1 MKKTNPSLI
10 HLIQELKKK
19 AHENDAPIWR
29 DIAERL
35 ERPLRNWTV
44 VNIDKIERYVNE
56 KEIALIP
63 GKVLS
68 SGSLTKKITVAA
80 WAFSEKAKEK
90 IQKAGGECISIEELI
105 KRNPKGSNI
114 RIIG

>member
-1 MKKTNPSLI
+1 M
-10 HLIQELKKK
+10 
-19 AHENDAPIWR
+19 
-29 DIAERL
+29 
-35 ERPLRNWTV
+35 
-44 VNIDKIERYVNE
+44 
-56 KEIALIP
+56 IP